1 MKSTIPKPEDIPMNR
16 KPTTPSENPDE
27 PRPPGEVERDND
39 ALRPTDPTRRKESGK
54 GTDSGE
60 STAQETANTP

>member
-1 MKSTIPKPEDIPMNR
+1 MKQVTEM
-16 KPTTPSENPDE
+16 EHPDE

-39 ALRPTDPTRRKESGK
+39 ALRPTDPKRREEQGK

-60 STAQETANTP
+60 STAQETADNP